1 MHVCGR
7 KEGRERERESKE
19 RRGGE
24 GGREEGADVN
34 VGRKEKEGK
43 KAGRQA
49 SLFLTEVELFP
60 YLCSL
65 S

>member
-1 MHVCGR
+1 M
-7 KEGRERERESKE
+7 
-19 RRGGE
+19 
-24 GGREEGADVN
+24 N
-34 VGRKEKEGK
+34 VGRKEKESK

-49 SLFLTEVELFP
+49 SLFLKEAELFP

>member
-1 MHVCGR
+1 MLVCGR
-7 KEGRERERESKE
+7 KEGRETERESKE

-49 SLFLTEVELFP
+49 LFLTEAELSP

>member
-1 MHVCGR
+1 MLVCGR

-49 SLFLTEVELFP
+49 LFLTEAELSP